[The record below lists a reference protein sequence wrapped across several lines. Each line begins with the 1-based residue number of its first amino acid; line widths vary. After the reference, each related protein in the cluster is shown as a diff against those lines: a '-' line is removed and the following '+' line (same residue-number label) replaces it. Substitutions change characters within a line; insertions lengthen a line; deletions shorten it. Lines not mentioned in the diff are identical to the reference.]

1 MAAALGAD
9 AVDGFVA
16 EDHRGPGEGFGAGG
30 VEVFGAVPEVEE
42 ALLEDILGV
51 FFVVQHLAEEGEE
64 GRREAVVEGLES
76 AFVAGGHAL
85 HELLIRGAERR
96 GGWQTHAIWE

>member
-1 MAAALGAD
+1 
-9 AVDGFVA
+9 
-16 EDHRGPGEGFGAGG
+16 
-30 VEVFGAVPEVEE
+30 
-42 ALLEDILGV
+42 
-51 FFVVQHLAEEGEE
+51 
-64 GRREAVVEGLES
+64 LES